1 MPITDADIRLLKSER
16 LTDADDG
23 GGRITG
29 NEVVDGQSNNLF
41 ADVSDLDRTVGRV
54 SLRKA
59 YPAVVSLNTDAY
71 LGVHAIIDDAPDDP
85 NVSAVIFTTGS
96 WTDDRADARDQLER
110 FVVRGPL
117 YPGFLYDTQ
126 IVGARAITLFQSV
139 AQDPPA
145 VGDVLSL
152 INAEGTA
159 GEQEQYIRLTAVE
172 FEDRTF
178 TDASGSFQRRIVTCE
193 ISDPLR
199 VTFAG
204 APINRR
210 DDITPTARV
219 RQTLV
224 ADAARYYGVSPTV
237 GAAAPNDLTVQ
248 VTSITAPLV
257 PSAQGETPV
266 VNAIAGGEAP
276 ALVAAGPALTR
287 TYPSKQAGGT
297 VALYLSGPVMP
308 GSVMIQLGGTVWTDS
323 GRGTMVRS
331 GVDDATIDYATGA
344 IRFASGLAATTGT
357 VSATFVPAASLARV
371 RNSISVPITLST
383 RGYNY
388 VSTLAPVPAPG
399 NLVVDYLS
407 GNRWYRLR
415 DLGNGTLA
423 GSSASIGAGSIN
435 YATGALLVTLG
446 ALPDVGSDI
455 IVGWSTGPEA
465 LQRAGDANITPP
477 DVVVQIA
484 VGANESIVPGS
495 VAITWASGGAKSAT
509 ANAAGVVSG
518 DATGVVV
525 HATGELRFRPASL
538 PASNTTYTISFE
550 RSLRQDQ
557 AISAAVGA
565 GNVLTFTLTA
575 PVRPGSVRISGVAVL
590 PGGVVYPVSVVDNGS
605 GALTGDCATGSTINY
620 SSGQVSIVGVV
631 QVRVVQQAQM
641 WTLDPFAN
649 IVVLPNATISTVPFN
664 WQASVT
670 ATWVISSAA
679 NTAGTQQADSP
690 ALSIDLL
697 PNVGDTVAPGS
708 ARFDL
713 SGNEYVDRGDGR
725 VVRAIDAQTDAGT
738 LAGTIDYNSGLVT
751 LTNFPSGAASFA
763 VRALVSEAA
772 TQQLSSVSFR
782 VPGAPLRPGSV
793 FVQAVSAETG
803 ETISATAAL
812 NGTLSAAKLRGTV
825 DVDTG
830 VVRVEF
836 GQMVPVAGNEG
847 QPWFLPGL
855 VVGSNVFRPHLVVAG
870 TIRYNAVIQT
880 YLPLSASLL
889 GLDPV
894 RLPQDGRVPIYRPGE
909 VAVVHNTQITSRA
922 APLSNGLVINCGR
935 TRLARVEVRNADG
948 TQVPTSQYA
957 ADLDAGTV
965 TLTNVTGMVPPL
977 AVEHRV
983 EDMVLVTDVQI
994 DGTIRFARPLTHT
1007 YPSGSTL
1014 VSSALAIGDL
1024 QARGGVPFAQQTWT
1038 NVWSDDLIGSA
1049 PVADYNAAIY
1059 PIEVSNAGAI
1069 QERWALI
1076 FVNTTTVRVVG
1087 EYSGDLGTLPIVAD
1101 IAPINP
1107 VTGQPYFTLRALGWG
1122 AGWASGNVLR
1132 FNTAASNYPLWF
1144 ARTVLQGPPSV
1155 GADKFRV
1162 QVRGNAS

>member
-1 MPITDADIRLLKSER
+1 VPITDADIRLLKSER

-323 GRGTMVRS
+323 GRGTLVRS
-331 GVDDATIDYATGA
+331 GVDDATIDYATGS

-388 VSTLAPVPAPG
+388 VATLAPVPAPG

-455 IVGWSTGPEA
+455 IVGWSTGRGERVDRTGQRRHYMGERRRKERDSQRGRRGQRGCDRGGCARDGRAAVPPRIVA
-465 LQRAGDANITPP
+465 GLQH
-477 DVVVQIA
+477 DVHHQ
-484 VGANESIVPGS
+484 
-495 VAITWASGGAKSAT
+495 
-509 ANAAGVVSG
+509 
-518 DATGVVV
+518 
-525 HATGELRFRPASL
+525 LR
-538 PASNTTYTISFE
+538 
-550 RSLRQDQ
+550 
-557 AISAAVGA
+557 AISAAG
-565 GNVLTFTLTA
+565 
-575 PVRPGSVRISGVAVL
+575 
-590 PGGVVYPVSVVDNGS
+590 
-605 GALTGDCATGSTINY
+605 
-620 SSGQVSIVGVV
+620 
-631 QVRVVQQAQM
+631 
-641 WTLDPFAN
+641 
-649 IVVLPNATISTVPFN
+649 
-664 WQASVT
+664 
-670 ATWVISSAA
+670 
-679 NTAGTQQADSP
+679 
-690 ALSIDLL
+690 
-697 PNVGDTVAPGS
+697 
-708 ARFDL
+708 
-713 SGNEYVDRGDGR
+713 
-725 VVRAIDAQTDAGT
+725 
-738 LAGTIDYNSGLVT
+738 
-751 LTNFPSGAASFA
+751 
-763 VRALVSEAA
+763 
-772 TQQLSSVSFR
+772 
-782 VPGAPLRPGSV
+782 
-793 FVQAVSAETG
+793 
-803 ETISATAAL
+803 
-812 NGTLSAAKLRGTV
+812 
-825 DVDTG
+825 
-830 VVRVEF
+830 
-836 GQMVPVAGNEG
+836 
-847 QPWFLPGL
+847 
-855 VVGSNVFRPHLVVAG
+855 
-870 TIRYNAVIQT
+870 
-880 YLPLSASLL
+880 
-889 GLDPV
+889 
-894 RLPQDGRVPIYRPGE
+894 
-909 VAVVHNTQITSRA
+909 
-922 APLSNGLVINCGR
+922 
-935 TRLARVEVRNADG
+935 
-948 TQVPTSQYA
+948 
-957 ADLDAGTV
+957 
-965 TLTNVTGMVPPL
+965 
-977 AVEHRV
+977 
-983 EDMVLVTDVQI
+983 
-994 DGTIRFARPLTHT
+994 
-1007 YPSGSTL
+1007 
-1014 VSSALAIGDL
+1014 
-1024 QARGGVPFAQQTWT
+1024 
-1038 NVWSDDLIGSA
+1038 
-1049 PVADYNAAIY
+1049 
-1059 PIEVSNAGAI
+1059 
-1069 QERWALI
+1069 
-1076 FVNTTTVRVVG
+1076 
-1087 EYSGDLGTLPIVAD
+1087 SGDLGSGRRGQRADLHFDRARQAGLGSHQRRCRAAGGRGLPRERG
-1101 IAPINP
+1101 
-1107 VTGQPYFTLRALGWG
+1107 GQRIGRTHRRLRDGQHDQLLLG
-1122 AGWASGNVLR
+1122 AGQHRGRGSSACGAAGADVDARPVCQHRCAAERDDLHGAVQLAGQRDGNLGDQQR
-1132 FNTAASNYPLWF
+1132 REHSRYAASRL
-1144 ARTVLQGPPSV
+1144 AGSI
-1155 GADKFRV
+1155 D
-1162 QVRGNAS
+1162 

>member
-323 GRGTMVRS
+323 GRGTLVRS
-331 GVDDATIDYATGA
+331 GVDDATIDYATGS

-388 VSTLAPVPAPG
+388 VATLAPVPAPG

-407 GNRWYRLR
+407 GNRRVAGHAGRPAGRRQRHHRRLEHR
-415 DLGNGTLA
+415 PGGP
-423 GSSASIGAGSIN
+423 
-435 YATGALLVTLG
+435 ATRGRREHHAARRG
-446 ALPDVGSDI
+446 GSDCGRGERVDRTGQRRHYMGERRRKERDSQRGRRGQRGCDRGGCARDGRAAVPPR
-455 IVGWSTGPEA
+455 IVAG
-465 LQRAGDANITPP
+465 LQH
-477 DVVVQIA
+477 DVHHQ
-484 VGANESIVPGS
+484 
-495 VAITWASGGAKSAT
+495 
-509 ANAAGVVSG
+509 
-518 DATGVVV
+518 
-525 HATGELRFRPASL
+525 LR
-538 PASNTTYTISFE
+538 
-550 RSLRQDQ
+550 
-557 AISAAVGA
+557 AISAAG
-565 GNVLTFTLTA
+565 
-575 PVRPGSVRISGVAVL
+575 
-590 PGGVVYPVSVVDNGS
+590 
-605 GALTGDCATGSTINY
+605 
-620 SSGQVSIVGVV
+620 
-631 QVRVVQQAQM
+631 
-641 WTLDPFAN
+641 
-649 IVVLPNATISTVPFN
+649 
-664 WQASVT
+664 
-670 ATWVISSAA
+670 
-679 NTAGTQQADSP
+679 
-690 ALSIDLL
+690 
-697 PNVGDTVAPGS
+697 
-708 ARFDL
+708 
-713 SGNEYVDRGDGR
+713 
-725 VVRAIDAQTDAGT
+725 
-738 LAGTIDYNSGLVT
+738 
-751 LTNFPSGAASFA
+751 
-763 VRALVSEAA
+763 
-772 TQQLSSVSFR
+772 
-782 VPGAPLRPGSV
+782 
-793 FVQAVSAETG
+793 
-803 ETISATAAL
+803 
-812 NGTLSAAKLRGTV
+812 
-825 DVDTG
+825 
-830 VVRVEF
+830 
-836 GQMVPVAGNEG
+836 
-847 QPWFLPGL
+847 
-855 VVGSNVFRPHLVVAG
+855 
-870 TIRYNAVIQT
+870 
-880 YLPLSASLL
+880 
-889 GLDPV
+889 
-894 RLPQDGRVPIYRPGE
+894 
-909 VAVVHNTQITSRA
+909 
-922 APLSNGLVINCGR
+922 
-935 TRLARVEVRNADG
+935 
-948 TQVPTSQYA
+948 
-957 ADLDAGTV
+957 
-965 TLTNVTGMVPPL
+965 
-977 AVEHRV
+977 
-983 EDMVLVTDVQI
+983 
-994 DGTIRFARPLTHT
+994 
-1007 YPSGSTL
+1007 
-1014 VSSALAIGDL
+1014 
-1024 QARGGVPFAQQTWT
+1024 
-1038 NVWSDDLIGSA
+1038 
-1049 PVADYNAAIY
+1049 
-1059 PIEVSNAGAI
+1059 
-1069 QERWALI
+1069 
-1076 FVNTTTVRVVG
+1076 
-1087 EYSGDLGTLPIVAD
+1087 SGDLGSGRRGQRADLHFDRARQAGLGSHQRRCRAAGGRGLPRERG
-1101 IAPINP
+1101 
-1107 VTGQPYFTLRALGWG
+1107 GQRIGRTHRRLRDGQHDQLLLG
-1122 AGWASGNVLR
+1122 AGQHRGRGSSACGAAGADVDARPVCQHRCAAERDDLHGAVQLAGQRDGNLGDQQR
-1132 FNTAASNYPLWF
+1132 REHSRYAASRL
-1144 ARTVLQGPPSV
+1144 AGSI
-1155 GADKFRV
+1155 D
-1162 QVRGNAS
+1162 

>member
-85 NVSAVIFTTGS
+85 NVSAVIFSTGS

-126 IVGARAITLFQSV
+126 IVGARAISLFQSV
-139 AQDPPA
+139 AQDPPS
-145 VGDVLSL
+145 VGDVLALVS
-152 INAEGTA
+152 AEGTA
-159 GEQEQYIRLTAVE
+159 SEQEQYVRLTSVST
-172 FEDRTF
+172 EDRTF
-178 TDASGSFQRRIVTCE
+178 TDLNGSFQRRVVTCE

-199 VTFAG
+199 VTFVG
-204 APINRR
+204 AAINRR

-224 ADAARYYGVSPTV
+224 ADAARYYGVCPTV
-237 GAAAPNDLTVQ
+237 ASAAPNDLQVQ
-248 VTSITAPLV
+248 VASITAPLV
-257 PSAQGETPV
+257 PSAQAETPV

-276 ALVAAGPALTR
+276 ALVPAGPALTR
-287 TYPSKQAGGT
+287 TYSGKQAGGS

-308 GSVMIQLGGTVWTDS
+308 GSVTIQLGATVWADS
-323 GRGTMVRS
+323 GRGVLVRS

-344 IRFASGLAATTGT
+344 IRFASTVPASTGT
-357 VSATFVPAASLARV
+357 VTATFTPAANLPRV
-371 RNSISVPITLST
+371 RNSIAVPITLAT
-383 RGYNY
+383 RGFNY
-388 VSTLAPVPAPG
+388 PATLRPFPAPG
-399 NLVVDYLS
+399 NLYVDYLS
-407 GNRWYRLR
+407 GGRWYRLR
-415 DLGNGTLA
+415 DLGNGSLA

-435 YATGALLVTLG
+435 YATGALLATLG
-446 ALPDVGSDI
+446 ALPDVGSDVI
-455 IVGWSTGPEA
+455 IGWSAGPEA
-465 LQRAGDANITPP
+465 VQRAGDASITPP

-484 VGANESIVPGS
+484 LAPGESIVPGS
-495 VAITWASGGAKSAT
+495 LTIAWQSGGARAAT
-509 ANAAGVVSG
+509 SNTAGTISG
-518 DATGVVV
+518 DATGRVV
-525 HATGELRFRPASL
+525 HANGEVRFRPTTL
-538 PASNTTYTISFE
+538 PASNTTYLIAFE
-550 RSLRQDQ
+550 RSTRQDQ
-557 AISAAVGA
+557 SFSAAVGG
-565 GNVLTFTLTA
+565 GNVLTFSLTA
-575 PVRPGSVRISGVAVL
+575 PVRPGSVRITGAAPM
-590 PGGVVYPVSVVDNGS
+590 PGTTVVTATDNGA
-605 GALTGDCATGSTINY
+605 GQLTGDCGAGSTINY
-620 SSGQVSIVGVV
+620 QTGQVSLVGVAAWVEQVVSGVWV
-631 QVRVVQQAQM
+631 Q
-641 WTLDPFAN
+641 DPWGNITFYPEVTTPVARSAN
-649 IVVLPNATISTVPFN
+649 WS
-664 WQASVT
+664 ASVT
-670 ATWVISSAA
+670 AAWTPDGAA
-679 NTAGTQQADSP
+679 NAAGTQSVDAP
-690 ALSIDLL
+690 PLRLDLL
-697 PNVGDTVAPGS
+697 PLYSDAVSPGS
-708 ARFDL
+708 VRFDL
-713 SGNEYVDRGDGR
+713 AGAEYVDRGDGQ

-738 LAGTIDYNSGLVT
+738 LAGTIDYASGIVT
-751 LTNFPSGAASFA
+751 LNNYAAGSPSLT
-763 VRALVSEAA
+763 VRALVSEAVPQSVVA
-772 TQQLSSVSFR
+772 TSFR
-782 VPGAPLRPGSV
+782 VPGAPLRPASV

-803 ETISATAAL
+803 ETISATVQL
-812 NGTLSAAKLRGTV
+812 NGTFAGAKLRGSV
-825 DVDTG
+825 DVATG

-855 VVGSNVFRPHLVVAG
+855 VVGSNVFKPHAVVAG
-870 TIRYNAVIQT
+870 TVRYNAVIQT

-909 VAVVHNTQITSRA
+909 VAVVHNTQVTSRA

-965 TLTNVTGMVPPL
+965 TLTDVTGMVPPL

-983 EDMVLVTDVQI
+983 EDMVLMTDVQI
-994 DGTIRFARPLTHT
+994 DGTVTFARPLTHA

-1038 NVWSDDLIGSA
+1038 NVWSNDLIGSA
-1049 PVADYNAAIY
+1049 PTADYNASVY
-1059 PIEVSNAGAI
+1059 PIETSNAGAI

-1076 FVNTTTVRVVG
+1076 FVNTTQVRVVG
-1087 EYSGDLGTLPIVAD
+1087 EYTGEVGVMPIVSD
-1101 IAPINP
+1101 IAPVNP
-1107 VTGQPYFTLRALGWG
+1107 VSGQPYFRVRALGWG
-1122 AGWASGNVLR
+1122 SGWASGNVLR
-1132 FNTAASNYPLWF
+1132 FNTAAANYPLWF
-1144 ARTVLQGPPSV
+1144 ARTVLQGPPTV
-1155 GADKFRV
+1155 GSDRFRV
-1162 QVRGNAS
+1162 QIRGNAS